1 MIVKKREIT
10 IIILIMVIAGIIGFG
25 IAMNNKLEFKL
36 PINGHNKILEVED
49 TVEFIDNKL
58 SDENGIYTNYLE
70 KESLGD
76 ETKGHYVLSES
87 EGLMMLYGVETGNK
101 EVVDNHFK
109 IIEDMMMENNLV
121 SWRVRGEEK
130 SNVSSTIDDLRIAKA
145 TALAYKSFNDAKYRK
160 MFFKLADG
168 IKNNSIYEGCLVD
181 FNDNGN
187 LSDTVTLS
195 YMDLGALSILSD
207 VDKDYK
213 VIEERSRNIVEGG
226 YISDKIPLYRK
237 SYDVNK
243 NKYSNEENNDL
254 LLTSMIYL
262 YKSEVGEDTNKFLYW
277 IDEKLKKDGF
287 LCSTYSS
294 KTGEA
299 TSNVESTAIY
309 SVVAMVARN
318 SGDVDLYNK
327 LKEKLSLYK
336 IEEGDLKGAFGYLE
350 NKEIYSF
357 DNLMAI
363 LALIE

>member
-1 MIVKKREIT
+1 MKKKK
-10 IIILIMVIAGIIGFG
+10 IIIIAIIVMLGGIGSI

-49 TVEFIDNKL
+49 TVKFINNNL
-58 SDENGIYTNYLE
+58 SDVNGIYTNYLE
-70 KESLGD
+70 KESAGD

-101 EVVDNHFK
+101 DIADTHLK
-109 IIEDMMMENNLV
+109 IIENMMMENNLV
-121 SWRVRGEEK
+121 SWRVRGEKK
-130 SNVSSTIDDLRIAKA
+130 SMVSSTIDDLRIVKA
-145 TALAYKSFNDAKYRK
+145 SALAYKRFDDAKYRK
-160 MFFKLADG
+160 VFFKLSEG
-168 IKNNSIYEGCLVD
+168 IKNNSVYKGCLVD
-181 FNDNGN
+181 FNDNGI

-195 YMDLGALSILSD
+195 YMDLGALSILAD

-213 VIEERSRNIVEGG
+213 EIEEKSKKIVEGG
-226 YISDKIPLYRK
+226 YISDAIPLYRK
-237 SYDVNK
+237 SYNI
-243 NKYSNEENNDL
+243 NEEEYSKEENNDL

-262 YKSEVGEDTNKFLYW
+262 YKSEVGEDTSKFLYW
-277 IDEKLKKDGF
+277 VKDKLNKDGF

-294 KTGEA
+294 ETGEA
-299 TSNVESTAIY
+299 TSKVESTAIY

-318 SGDVDLYNK
+318 SRETNLYNK

-336 IEEGDLKGAFGYLE
+336 IDEGDLKGAFGYLE

>member
-1 MIVKKREIT
+1 MKSKKIIT
-10 IIILIMVIAGIIGFG
+10 IITITLILGGILGVIA
-25 IAMNNKLEFKL
+25 MDNKLEFKL

-49 TVEFIDNKL
+49 TLEFINNNL

-70 KESLGD
+70 KESVGD

-101 EVVDNHFK
+101 DITDTHLK
-109 IIEDMMMENNLV
+109 IIENMMMENNLV

-130 SNVSSTIDDLRIAKA
+130 SMVSSTIDDLRIAKA
-145 TALAYKSFNDAKYRK
+145 SALAYKSFNDTKYRK

-168 IKNNSIYEGCLVD
+168 IKDNAVYKGCLVD

-213 VIEERSRNIVEGG
+213 EIEKKSKEIVEGG
-226 YISDKIPLYRK
+226 YISDTIPLYKK
-237 SYDVNK
+237 SYNVNTEE
-243 NKYSNEENNDL
+243 YSYEENNDL

-262 YKSEVGEDTNKFLYW
+262 YKSEVGEDTSKFLYW
-277 IDEKLKKDGF
+277 VNEKLKKDGF

-294 KTGEA
+294 ETGEA
-299 TSNVESTAIY
+299 TSKVESTAIY

-318 SGDVDLYNK
+318 SGDTNLYNK

-336 IEEGDLKGAFGYLE
+336 INEGDLKGAFGYLD